1 MLTQKQH
8 RLLMLIHKR
17 LKESGVAPSFE
28 EMKNEVGL
36 KSKSG
41 IHRLVSSLEERGFI
55 RRLPH
60 KARALEVLKLPD
72 NMDIPQTSN
81 KNNAPNPSKNP
92 FVKENNSPQDD
103 TIDIPLFGKIAAG
116 TPIEALRN
124 ENDNIS
130 VPTSMLSNGEHY
142 ALTVDGD
149 SMVEAGILDGDMV
162 IIKRTETAEN
172 GSIVVALVDG
182 EEVTLK
188 TMKRKSNEI
197 NLIPANSKYHTQIY
211 TPERVSV
218 QGQLVGLVRKY

>member
-8 RLLMLIHKR
+8 SLLLLIHR
-17 LKESGVAPSFE
+17 CLKETGVAPSFE

-72 NMDIPQTSN
+72 NFEENSSS
-81 KNNAPNPSKNP
+81 SKSSNP
-92 FVKENNSPQDD
+92 FAEQNDKGKIE
-103 TIDIPLFGKIAAG
+103 IPLFGKIAAG

-124 ENDNIS
+124 ETETVSI
-130 VPTSMLSNGEHY
+130 PTSMLSTGEHY

-149 SMVEAGILDGDMV
+149 SMIEAGILDGDMV

-188 TMKRKSNEI
+188 TMQKKEKEI
-197 NLIPANSKYHTQIY
+197 NLIPANKDYQIQIY
-211 TPERVSV
+211 SPERVSV
-218 QGQLVGLVRKY
+218 QGQLVGLMRQY